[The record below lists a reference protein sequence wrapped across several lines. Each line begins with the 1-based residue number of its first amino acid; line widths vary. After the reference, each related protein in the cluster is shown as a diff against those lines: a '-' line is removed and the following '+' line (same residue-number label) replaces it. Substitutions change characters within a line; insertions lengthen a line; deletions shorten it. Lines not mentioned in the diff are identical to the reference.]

1 MSTTTPGA
9 DESKQVVLIVDDS
22 LDVHRLL
29 KARLRQEDLEFVSAM
44 SGAEGLEIA
53 QKRQPGVILLDLDMP
68 VMDGFE
74 VLRRLKADRATLDI
88 PVIILSGAQGANDKV
103 TAFDLGSIDYVCKP
117 FDISEMRARL
127 RSALRVAHLVKMLAQ
142 KAQVDGLTGLW
153 NRAFFDRRWSEEV
166 SRSSR
171 YGHPLSI
178 ALLDVDHFKSVNDT
192 FGHPAGDA
200 VLVGLA
206 RLLRRELRTSDVVC
220 RYGGEEFVVI
230 MPDTRPGPARDICE
244 RLRHALEALNWPRHP
259 ERKITMSI
267 GAVGTESVCSVT
279 PERWLEMADQNL
291 YHAKRSGRNRVTATY
306 VDGNAVEQ
314 LVKAD
319 S

>member
-1 MSTTTPGA
+1 MSTTTPGT
-9 DESKQVVLIVDDS
+9 DESKQIVLIVDDS
-22 LDVHRLL
+22 VDVHRLL
-29 KARLRQEDLEFVSAM
+29 KARLRQEDLEFVSAAN
-44 SGAEGLEIA
+44 GAEGLEIA

-74 VLRRLKADRATLDI
+74 VLRRLKADRLTLDI
-88 PVIILSGAQGANDKV
+88 PVIVLSGSQGANDKV
-103 TAFDLGSIDYVCKP
+103 TAFDLGSIDYVTKP
-117 FDISEMRARL
+117 FDLSELRARV
-127 RSALRVAHLVKMLAQ
+127 RSALRVSQLVKMLAQ

-153 NRAFFDRRWSEEV
+153 NRAFFDRRWTEEM

-206 RLLRRELRTSDVVC
+206 RLLRRELRTSDLVC
-220 RYGGEEFVVI
+220 RYGGEEFVII
-230 MPDTRPGPARDICE
+230 MPDTRPAPARDICE
-244 RLRHALEALNWPRHP
+244 RLRLALESLNWPRHP

-267 GAVGTESVCSVT
+267 GAVGAEGVCAIT
-279 PERWLEMADQNL
+279 AERWLEMADQNL
-291 YHAKRSGRNRVTATY
+291 YTAKRSGRNRVMATY
-306 VDGNAVEQ
+306 VDGNPVEQ
-314 LVKAD
+314 PARAAG
-319 S
+319 